1 MSTFKQDLTTDLD
14 DVFLDNEEFAVDV
27 IYNTVTF
34 GGIFDDGFI
43 DSADDGI
50 AVESTAPQVQV
61 KTSDVTAAS
70 HGDSITVD
78 GTVYK
83 IIGKQPD
90 GTGMSLILLSID

>member
-1 MSTFKQDLTTDLD
+1 MTLKDDLLTDLD
-14 DVFLDNEEFAVDV
+14 DLFLNNEEFAVDV
-27 IYNTVTF
+27 IYAAVTF
-34 GGIFDDGFI
+34 QGIFDDGFI

-61 KTSDVTAAS
+61 KTTDVAAAS
-70 HGDSITVD
+70 LGDNITVD